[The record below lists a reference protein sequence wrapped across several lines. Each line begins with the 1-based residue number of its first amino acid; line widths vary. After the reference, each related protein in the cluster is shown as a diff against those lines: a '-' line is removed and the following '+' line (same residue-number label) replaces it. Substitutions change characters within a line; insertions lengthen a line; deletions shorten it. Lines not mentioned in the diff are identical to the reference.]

1 MNDVKIRYFKK
12 YDNLCSWR
20 DALSRVST
28 EATSYATSEILQ
40 KVSHYYAT
48 HCHSTRAATADVAR
62 VTGKIV

>member
-1 MNDVKIRYFKK
+1 MNDVKIRFFKK

-20 DALSRVST
+20 NALSRVST

-40 KVSHYYAT
+40 KVFITMQLTAIAQ
-48 HCHSTRAATADVAR
+48 RAAAADVAR

>member
-1 MNDVKIRYFKK
+1 MNDVKIRFFKK

-20 DALSRVST
+20 NALSRVST

-40 KVSHYYAT
+40 KVSITMQLTAIAQ
-48 HCHSTRAATADVAR
+48 RAAAADVAR